1 MEQRVIVID
10 EVNPTTGVISGLDE
24 HRQRVHVS
32 TNFQDGFTR
41 IPKKDERWMVK
52 KNGIH

>member
-1 MEQRVIVID
+1 
-10 EVNPTTGVISGLDE
+10 
-24 HRQRVHVS
+24 VHVS